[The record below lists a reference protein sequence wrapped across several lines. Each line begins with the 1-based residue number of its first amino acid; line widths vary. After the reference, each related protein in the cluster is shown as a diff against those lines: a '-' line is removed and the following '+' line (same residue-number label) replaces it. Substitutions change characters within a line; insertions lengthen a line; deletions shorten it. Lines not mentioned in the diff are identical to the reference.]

1 MYFYEIMS
9 LEVYTCYSLYIDDS
23 FIMDQNLDG
32 CITSMNTEEVV
43 QMLDKLCFRINFE
56 KLVLIPW
63 NHIVFLCLIIDT
75 ELFKFFMTD
84 EKW

>member
-23 FIMDQNLDG
+23 FIMDQSLDD
-32 CITSMNTEEVV
+32 CIVNTEEVV
-43 QMLDKLCFRINFE
+43 QMLDKLCFGINFE

-63 NHIVFLCLIIDT
+63 KHIVFLCLIIDT
-75 ELFKFFMTD
+75 ELFKFFLTD